1 MAAGNSEINTYFGKC
16 RCCLNYGY
24 LKNMWEEHYWEGEK
38 EIYVEMLVQ
47 CFGLSWQH
55 SEDSME
61 NDQICESCINRL
73 REANNFKK
81 TVLDSQ
87 ERLLE
92 QADEDSLKPDTKF
105 LIDNSQDEH
114 DSESAADDN
123 MFIDDPDDPNYVD
136 PDDPADPDDPNIKYE
151 DVEYLE
157 EEDDKTAGA
166 DAPRRRSKTPAVIPP
181 DSKWPRKLPKADRYK
196 TYKRYTEEA
205 LRKCLEAVRNQ
216 ELTPTQ
222 ASEKFNVPKKTIIAK
237 VRSNPKGVRESAKQ
251 PWQNQRANNRD
262 IPSQIKENSDIL
274 AKNIHNLTQ
283 ILEYSNATMIKTN
296 IFNKYCCHFC
306 EKRFYNPKDLK
317 THNFFHKNVSKPCK
331 TKYLA
336 NLIIKIDITNLQCN
350 LCPEIHTFNI
360 LKDFLQHLKGIHKK
374 VIHDTIKDYIIPFK
388 FDTEKLKCCV
398 CGQEFKH
405 FKLLSE
411 HMCEHYRNYEC
422 VVCTRP
428 FINKQSWQIHT
439 YRHKTGQFKCSKCP
453 KIFDSKPKRSDH
465 ERVTHKLL
473 SKKRKCRY
481 CDEKFASKTAVE
493 KHEVS
498 HGVARPIYIC
508 TVCEKVC
515 NTQQTL
521 WAHKK
526 RCHLLERK
534 FKCDYCLKDF
544 FSKSELILHIVSH
557 TKTKEF
563 SCDWCDSVFGTK
575 AGLNQH
581 MRAHLDDRRYKCNQ
595 CGNAFVH
602 LSTWKRHMRSQHKE
616 KL

>member
-237 VRSNPKGVRESAKQ
+237 VRSNPKDASHNERSADKK
-251 PWQNQRANNRD
+251 
-262 IPSQIKENSDIL
+262 IG
-274 AKNIHNLTQ
+274 
-283 ILEYSNATMIKTN
+283 
-296 IFNKYCCHFC
+296 KYIIQ
-306 EKRFYNPKDLK
+306 KDAIYRFKD
-317 THNFFHKNVSKPCK
+317 NK
-331 TKYLA
+331 TKR
-336 NLIIKIDITNLQCN
+336 
-350 LCPEIHTFNI
+350 
-360 LKDFLQHLKGIHKK
+360 
-374 VIHDTIKDYIIPFK
+374 
-388 FDTEKLKCCV
+388 
-398 CGQEFKH
+398 
-405 FKLLSE
+405 
-411 HMCEHYRNYEC
+411 RN
-422 VVCTRP
+422 P
-428 FINKQSWQIHT
+428 
-439 YRHKTGQFKCSKCP
+439 
-453 KIFDSKPKRSDH
+453 
-465 ERVTHKLL
+465 
-473 SKKRKCRY
+473 
-481 CDEKFASKTAVE
+481 
-493 KHEVS
+493 
-498 HGVARPIYIC
+498 
-508 TVCEKVC
+508 
-515 NTQQTL
+515 
-521 WAHKK
+521 
-526 RCHLLERK
+526 
-534 FKCDYCLKDF
+534 
-544 FSKSELILHIVSH
+544 
-557 TKTKEF
+557 
-563 SCDWCDSVFGTK
+563 
-575 AGLNQH
+575 
-581 MRAHLDDRRYKCNQ
+581 
-595 CGNAFVH
+595 
-602 LSTWKRHMRSQHKE
+602 
-616 KL
+616 

>member
-237 VRSNPKGVRESAKQ
+237 VRSNPKEDEKEKSLDYKALSKEKMYNLVQEIKTILTYTNATPFRSNANKYLCIYCSHEGPFFDDAADLRTHTRTQHVTDRATKIEYALRPFWSNEILKLDVDNLLCNVCCIPMSTWNEMFKHLKDDHQIVLDEAYTRVIPYKLSTDLQCALCKETFTNYMHLDGHMNAHYNNYVCDDCGDTFLTATRLKQHAKIHAAGKF
-251 PWQNQRANNRD
+251 PCSICN
-262 IPSQIKENSDIL
+262 KTFKL
-274 AKNIHNLTQ
+274 AKYQLKHEHLVHKLQ
-283 ILEYSNATMIKTN
+283 
-296 IFNKYCCHFC
+296 
-306 EKRFYNPKDLK
+306 PK
-317 THNFFHKNVSKPCK
+317 
-331 TKYLA
+331 
-336 NLIIKIDITNLQCN
+336 
-350 LCPEIHTFNI
+350 
-360 LKDFLQHLKGIHKK
+360 
-374 VIHDTIKDYIIPFK
+374 
-388 FDTEKLKCCV
+388 
-398 CGQEFKH
+398 
-405 FKLLSE
+405 
-411 HMCEHYRNYEC
+411 
-422 VVCTRP
+422 
-428 FINKQSWQIHT
+428 
-439 YRHKTGQFKCSKCP
+439 FKCNYCEERFFGEYLRHVHLLEAHKDKV
-453 KIFDSKPKRSDH
+453 KIITC
-465 ERVTHKLL
+465 EI
-473 SKKRKCRY
+473 CG
-481 CDEKFASKTAVE
+481 KTYTWRAYYV
-493 KHEVS
+493 
-498 HGVARPIYIC
+498 
-508 TVCEKVC
+508 
-515 NTQQTL
+515 
-521 WAHKK
+521 AHKK
-526 RCHLLERK
+526 KKHSDEPKKLSCTFCDKKYFDSYDLREHMITHSSEKQFTCDICDKKLISSGSLRHHMAIHKRK
-534 FKCDYCLKDF
+534 GHVKI
-544 FSKSELILHIVSH
+544 KSE
-557 TKTKEF
+557 E
-563 SCDWCDSVFGTK
+563 
-575 AGLNQH
+575 N
-581 MRAHLDDRRYKCNQ
+581 
-595 CGNAFVH
+595 
-602 LSTWKRHMRSQHKE
+602 
-616 KL
+616 